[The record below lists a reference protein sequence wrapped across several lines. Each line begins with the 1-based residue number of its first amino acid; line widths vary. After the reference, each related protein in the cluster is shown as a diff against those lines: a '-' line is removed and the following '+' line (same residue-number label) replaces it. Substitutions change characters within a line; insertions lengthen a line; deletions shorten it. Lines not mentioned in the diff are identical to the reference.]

1 MQKLSGALVLF
12 GAWLALTSNGM
23 AIPDQVI
30 RWERIVGVIQP
41 NNLVGSGTGQVTGGG
56 QPWVTTDGRASVDL
70 ATGEVRFDL
79 EGLVL
84 VGGNNIGTRAGITQV
99 RGTLV
104 CDTDGSAGS
113 GNSVLVN
120 TPLVDL
126 SAQGDA
132 NFAGNVGPLPGVCLT
147 QPDIAFLI
155 RNAGGSWLAAGVVRL
170 P

>member
-1 MQKLSGALVLF
+1 MRKLSFFVVA
-12 GAWLALTSNGM
+12 GAWLALSSNGM

-30 RWERIVGVIQP
+30 RWEMIVGVIQP
-41 NNLVGSGTGQVTGGG
+41 NNVVGSGTGAVTGGG
-56 QPWVTTDGRASVDL
+56 QPWVVTDGRASVDL
-70 ATGEVRFDL
+70 ATGDVRFDL

-84 VGGNNIGTRAGITQV
+84 AGGNSIGTRGTIAQV

-104 CDTDGSAGS
+104 CDTNGSAGG

-126 SAQGDA
+126 SLQGDA
-132 NFAGNVGPLPGVCLT
+132 NFSGNVGPLPAVCLSE
-147 QPDIAFLI
+147 PDIAFLV
-155 RNAGGSWLAAGVVRL
+155 RNSGGAWLAAGVVRV